1 MTSFLQHAEEI
12 FETASHSGRE
22 DCKLSILVGRD
33 GGIHMLTDSDWELER
48 LREHH
53 GAGHAYRVSRS
64 GGQVQLE
71 ARAMG
76 RQCWLR
82 AETPGHVLRG
92 ALPEM
97 RLLAAG

>member
-1 MTSFLQHAEEI
+1 MSSFLQRAEEI
-12 FETASHSGRE
+12 LETASCGGHE

-33 GGIHMLTDSDWELER
+33 GGIHMLSDSDWELER

-53 GAGHAYRVSRS
+53 GAGQAYRVNRS
-64 GGQVQLE
+64 SGHVQLE

-82 AETPGHVLRG
+82 AETPAHVLRG

-97 RLLAAG
+97 RTQAAG

>member
-1 MTSFLQHAEEI
+1 MSSFLQHAEEI
-12 FETASHSGRE
+12 FETASHAGNE

-33 GGIHMLTDSDWELER
+33 GGIQMLADSDWELER

-53 GAGHAYRVSRS
+53 GAGQAYRVSRS
-64 GGQVQLE
+64 SRHVQLE

-82 AETPGHVLRG
+82 TETPAHVLRG
-92 ALPEM
+92 TLPEM